1 MLKDLVNGVPT
12 AYDDLEALLNNSQ
25 AQLQESFSSL
35 PSFLQKLI
43 KTLPSKFTGGPAPG
57 AGEKT
62 EDASSFS
69 SFMHNAYF
77 TQAAGAAMS
86 AAGSKVRIPTL
97 KDLVTKPG
105 SVASMLRT
113 IMTFLRTRFPAF
125 MGMNVLWSLALFVLL
140 FVFWYCH
147 KRGREKRLEK
157 ERALTEKEIEE
168 IEKQYAAEKD
178 KIETGD
184 QTLMAGL
191 PAAMTTTAPPGASL
205 EEVRAG
211 MIEVE
216 KADEEAKLE
225 NDQDTGATT
234 YAEGGSLAKEMKKEA
249 EAKKA
254 SEEATSSGETKQ
266 PSQAASE
273 PAGDSTQ
280 PSSSE
285 PAPVSDPAAAA
296 PQPSEPLPQTQKP
309 AAIFA
314 DEVGSK

>member
-1 MLKDLVNGVPT
+1 
-12 AYDDLEALLNNSQ
+12 
-25 AQLQESFSSL
+25 
-35 PSFLQKLI
+35 
-43 KTLPSKFTGGPAPG
+43 
-57 AGEKT
+57 
-62 EDASSFS
+62 
-69 SFMHNAYF
+69 
-77 TQAAGAAMS
+77 MS
-86 AAGSKVRIPTL
+86 AAGSKVKIPTL

-105 SVASMLRT
+105 AVANMLRA

-168 IEKQYAAEKD
+168 IEKRYAAEKD
-178 KIETGD
+178 NIQTGG
-184 QTLMAGL
+184 QTPLAGL
-191 PAAMTTTAPPGASL
+191 QSVATTTAPPGASL

-216 KADEEAKLE
+216 KAEEEAKFE
-225 NDQDTGATT
+225 HDQDEGTAT

-254 SEEATSSGETKQ
+254 AEETSRSNEGKTDTTSEVATGTSQLQEA
-266 PSQAASE
+266 P
-273 PAGDSTQ
+273 
-280 PSSSE
+280 PSSTSE
-285 PAPVSDPAAAA
+285 PAPVSTSSAPSNPA
-296 PQPSEPLPQTQKP
+296 PSEPLPTSQKP
-309 AAIFA
+309 TAVFA

>member
-1 MLKDLVNGVPT
+1 
-12 AYDDLEALLNNSQ
+12 
-25 AQLQESFSSL
+25 
-35 PSFLQKLI
+35 
-43 KTLPSKFTGGPAPG
+43 
-57 AGEKT
+57 
-62 EDASSFS
+62 
-69 SFMHNAYF
+69 MHNAYF

-86 AAGSKVRIPTL
+86 AAGSKVKIPTL

-105 SVASMLRT
+105 AVANMLRT

-168 IEKQYAAEKD
+168 IEKQYVAEKEN
-178 KIETGD
+178 IQTGD
-184 QTLMAGL
+184 QIPLAGL
-191 PAAMTTTAPPGASL
+191 PSVTTTTAPPGASL

-216 KADEEAKLE
+216 KAEEEAKFE
-225 NDQDTGATT
+225 HNQDEGTAT

-254 SEEATSSGETKQ
+254 AENTSEFDESKADAASNMAAGASQPSEEATTST
-266 PSQAASE
+266 SE
-273 PAGDSTQ
+273 PT
-280 PSSSE
+280 PVSSSS
-285 PAPVSDPAAAA
+285 APTA
-296 PQPSEPLPQTQKP
+296 PPPSEPLPASQKP
-309 AAIFA
+309 TAVFA